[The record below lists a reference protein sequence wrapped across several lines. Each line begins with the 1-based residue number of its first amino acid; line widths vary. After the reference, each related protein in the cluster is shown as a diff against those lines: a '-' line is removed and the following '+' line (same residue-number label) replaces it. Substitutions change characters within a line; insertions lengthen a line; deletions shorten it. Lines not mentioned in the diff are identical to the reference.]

1 MSHSEVTGQILVI
14 RMLKYKRFSTPIE
27 FLSKSLSSITRA
39 NLIIFSDFSI
49 DVIIYSQ
56 DLAINERFVTYR
68 DKILFRTDPRFHL
81 KLLVKRDPKILEV
94 IFGVKLPNQG
104 PIP

>member
-39 NLIIFSDFSI
+39 NLIIF
-49 DVIIYSQ
+49 Q
-56 DLAINERFVTYR
+56 
-68 DKILFRTDPRFHL
+68 
-81 KLLVKRDPKILEV
+81 
-94 IFGVKLPNQG
+94 IFQSMW
-104 PIP
+104 